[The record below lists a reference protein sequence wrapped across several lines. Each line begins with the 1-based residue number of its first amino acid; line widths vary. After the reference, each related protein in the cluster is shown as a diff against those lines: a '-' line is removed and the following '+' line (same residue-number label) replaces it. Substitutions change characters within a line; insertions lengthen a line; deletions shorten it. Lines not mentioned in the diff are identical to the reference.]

1 MNMRNNVV
9 LGSDISNDRFISE
22 SVNKYKINIF
32 FTKKLFMICSYKQSK
47 GKPSRLD
54 ANLLTDLKSHH
65 I

>member
-32 FTKKLFMICSYKQSK
+32 FKQK
-47 GKPSRLD
+47 
-54 ANLLTDLKSHH
+54 
-65 I
+65 